1 MRISDW
7 SSDVCSS
14 DLGLSATIADPA
26 QYAAWLAPDSRGET
40 VTIVE
45 GEAGADPDIEILLP
59 EGAVPWAG
67 HSGRWAVHPVM
78 EVIARNRPT
87 IIFCNTPGLAARI
100 LQELWKDNDLLLQP
114 AIEHGRSEAR
124 RVGKELSRTC

>member
-1 MRISDW
+1 MCAYVKTVVIDDIHAGAPGRGGEFVSVALARLQAIAA
-7 SSDVCSS
+7 
-14 DLGLSATIADPA
+14 GLRRVGLAATIAEPA

-67 HSGRWAVHPVM
+67 IRGAGRC
-78 EVIARNRPT
+78 IR
-87 IIFCNTPGLAARI
+87 
-100 LQELWKDNDLLLQP
+100 
-114 AIEHGRSEAR
+114 
-124 RVGKELSRTC
+124 